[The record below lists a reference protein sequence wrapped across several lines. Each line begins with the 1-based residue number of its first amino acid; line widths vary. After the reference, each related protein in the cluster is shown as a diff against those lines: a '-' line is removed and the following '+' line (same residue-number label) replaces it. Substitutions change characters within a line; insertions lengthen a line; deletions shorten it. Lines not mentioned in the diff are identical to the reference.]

1 MGTLSVEPYTIQVI
15 YKYFLQT
22 CREKEPKWCA
32 TVEPPEQCCLMPGRE
47 RLVHQRLSIYHG
59 VSTYEQHAITSVM
72 TLHEHFEHAA
82 PNRTC
87 IFFHNVAP
95 RHSHTTQPAHR
106 GTGTTDHAHPGM
118 RPTGV
123 PRIGQGV
130 GTRHSLSNFE
140 RPRENQF
147 AWNTYPCSPT
157 VSARPRVTERRACPW
172 FVVPF

>member
-1 MGTLSVEPYTIQVI
+1 MSNPTFQVI
-15 YKYFLQT
+15 YLPSRKRT
-22 CREKEPKWCA
+22 EERSGARP
-32 TVEPPEQCCLMPGRE
+32 VEPEQCCVMPGRE

-72 TLHEHFEHAA
+72 TLHEHSEHAA
-82 PNRTC
+82 PNRC

-123 PRIGQGV
+123 ANRPRSRHPACCTLSCTGSLIIIATALRICAWISLH
-130 GTRHSLSNFE
+130 GTRNPVR
-140 RPRENQF
+140 RPSQ
-147 AWNTYPCSPT
+147 
-157 VSARPRVTERRACPW
+157 RAH
-172 FVVPF
+172 V